1 MKMDNIRQLQAMR
14 DEVKAKIETNYMRLE
29 NEAMTK
35 NFNALKELS
44 TVQLE
49 KHKLNCQFEANQK
62 MKVI

>member
-44 TVQLE
+44 TV
-49 KHKLNCQFEANQK
+49 
-62 MKVI
+62 